1 MGPGGGRIR
10 RPLCQRI
17 MHEFAEGRQCLKI
30 HTWAVMNADLSR
42 VQLLRNEGI
51 EVTQEGLGQ
60 YKFLIAASVLI
71 KIRKRHP

>member
-1 MGPGGGRIR
+1 
-10 RPLCQRI
+10 
-17 MHEFAEGRQCLKI
+17 
-30 HTWAVMNADLSR
+30 MNADLSR